1 MNPLP
6 QTAPRTT
13 VTEAEIA
20 AFDRDGFHIHPEPLF
35 DAHEVAAIR
44 DACDRVAA
52 RRYATGVEPDCRAWE
67 PGAPPTAVVKIDN
80 AWKSDPT
87 VLAAVTDARVAR
99 VAARLIGADGM
110 RLWHDQYLRKPA
122 SGGGIV
128 TWHQDWMF
136 WQAIDRPRTVTSWI
150 ALDDVTVDQGPML
163 FIAGSHHGGLRLDLM
178 PRDWTGGALPASPVA
193 GDIVPVV
200 VRAGQVTFHHA
211 NLLHG
216 SSVNAS
222 GRDRV
227 SIVSH
232 LMAADCCYR
241 PGHGHVCIERML
253 AQRDAPAPRERFRGP
268 QFPWAWREQAG

>member
-1 MNPLP
+1 MNPLL

-13 VTEAEIA
+13 DAEIA

-35 DAHEVAAIR
+35 DARELAAIR
-44 DACDRVAA
+44 AACDDVAHL
-52 RRYATGVEPDCRAWE
+52 RYATGVAPDARGWE
-67 PGAPPTAVVKIDN
+67 PGAKATAVVKIDN

-87 VLAAVTDARVAR
+87 VLSAVTDPRVGR
-99 VAARLIGADGM
+99 VAARLVGADGM

-150 ALDDVTVDQGPML
+150 ALDDVTIDQGPML
-163 FIAGSHHGGLRLDLM
+163 FVAGSHHGGLRQDLM
-178 PRDWTGGALPASPVA
+178 PHDWTGGALPVSPVPGA
-193 GDIVPVV
+193 IVPVV

-216 SSVNAS
+216 SASNGS

-227 SIVSH
+227 SLVSH

-253 AQRDAPAPRERFRGP
+253 AQPDAPAAQERFRGP
-268 QFPWAWREQAG
+268 QFPWAWRAQTG